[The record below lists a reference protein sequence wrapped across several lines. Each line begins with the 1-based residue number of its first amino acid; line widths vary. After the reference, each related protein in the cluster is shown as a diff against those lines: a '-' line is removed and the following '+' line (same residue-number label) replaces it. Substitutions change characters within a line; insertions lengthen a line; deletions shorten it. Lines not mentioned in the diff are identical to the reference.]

1 MRACH
6 RSVQNYK
13 LEAITK
19 QDKDIERVEKLKEI
33 VNQIYRI
40 VRDVTNNGGMDV
52 GLPSAVLILE
62 FNGFDK
68 SKTKKKIFVENCVI
82 LDSHIFQHFCLTW
95 KMI

>member
-19 QDKDIERVEKLKEI
+19 QDKDRERVEKLKEI

-40 VRDVTNNGGMDV
+40 VRDVTNNGGNDV
-52 GLPSAVLILE
+52 GLPSTVLILE

-68 SKTKKKIFVENCVI
+68 SKTKKKY
-82 LDSHIFQHFCLTW
+82 LLKTA
-95 KMI
+95 

>member
-33 VNQIYRI
+33 VNQIYWI

-52 GLPSAVLILE
+52 GLPSTVLILE
-62 FNGFDK
+62 CNGFDK
-68 SKTKKKIFVENCVI
+68 SKTKKKYLLKTAWF
-82 LDSHIFQHFCLTW
+82 
-95 KMI
+95 

>member
-6 RSVQNYK
+6 RSIQNYK

-19 QDKDIERVEKLKEI
+19 QDKDRERVEKLKEI

-68 SKTKKKIFVENCVI
+68 SKTKKKY
-82 LDSHIFQHFCLTW
+82 LLKTA
-95 KMI
+95 

>member
-1 MRACH
+1 MVNIVGKKNHLSLRACH

-33 VNQIYRI
+33 VNQIYWI
-40 VRDVTNNGGMDV
+40 VRDVTNNAGIDV
-52 GLPSAVLILE
+52 GLPSTVLILE

-68 SKTKKKIFVENCVI
+68 SKTKKKYLLKTAWF
-82 LDSHIFQHFCLTW
+82 
-95 KMI
+95 